1 MSLPLKKVVV
11 NHESGTTE
19 FESITKFC
27 NYTNIT
33 TAAFSLAIAK
43 NVLPAPWR
51 DLGILSLTVDGQTI
65 TYAKAK
71 IKRLFF

>member
-1 MSLPLKKVVV
+1 MSLPLKKVIVE
-11 NHESGTTE
+11 HESGVTE

-27 NYTNIT
+27 QFTNIT

-51 DLGILSLTVDGQTI
+51 DLGIISLTVDDQTI

-71 IKRLFF
+71 TKRLFF